1 MDIYLELVLK
11 KTKNLLTLPI
21 DRVLYKM
28 IQDHKE
34 YCLSEFNVIDEHI
47 FFNYKT
53 NKQFSYIWCN
63 KRINVLNNSGV
74 LGKVYDNIG
83 THSIRKG
90 LAEYLYNKK
99 GLRTTQ
105 YLLGHK
111 SMLTTEIYLE
121 LDKERHLK
129 DLKEVLEKYKFA
141 ICYEN
146 ARDISGYITEKIFDS
161 FFSGCIPV
169 YWGASN
175 IEDYV
180 PSDCFIDRRK
190 FTNTEEVYHFL
201 TAMTENEFIG
211 YQQRIVR
218 FLQSA
223 AAYSFSS
230 DFFAETIVKTI
241 VQDLGI

>member
-1 MDIYLELVLK
+1 MFYYYYIYICTLNSNQMKKSKKGISIKTKPLPIQDVKEFYVEEFQSVLNKNVAYKFERLTECLLFTLQAKTGLRISDVLDLKFSNIILNGTDIYLELVLK

-21 DRVLYKM
+21 DRIMYKM

-129 DLKEVLEKYKFA
+129 DLKEVL
-141 ICYEN
+141 
-146 ARDISGYITEKIFDS
+146 
-161 FFSGCIPV
+161 
-169 YWGASN
+169 
-175 IEDYV
+175 
-180 PSDCFIDRRK
+180 
-190 FTNTEEVYHFL
+190 
-201 TAMTENEFIG
+201 
-211 YQQRIVR
+211 
-218 FLQSA
+218 
-223 AAYSFSS
+223 
-230 DFFAETIVKTI
+230 
-241 VQDLGI
+241 